1 MDIEQIR
8 AAERGT
14 AADTK
19 SMIRGLFL
27 GFFKLGLVIAGVAFV
42 ALMVIGAWSMLV
54 EEDKTSAIRVQ
65 ARMAIQEQLKDP
77 DSAEF
82 RNIMAS
88 ETVVCGEV
96 NAKNA
101 FGGYVGFTRFFHT
114 AGGITMLDEAQDKA
128 SFDMLWR
135 TFCEPLSATKL

>member
-19 SMIRGLFL
+19 GMMRGLFL
-27 GFFKLGLVIAGVAFV
+27 GLFKLGLMLAGVAFV
-42 ALMVIGAWSMLV
+42 ALIVMGAWSMLA

-65 ARMAIQEQLKDP
+65 ARMAIQERLKDP
-77 DSAEF
+77 GSAEF
-82 RNIMAS
+82 RNIVSS
-88 ETVVCGEV
+88 ETVACGEV

-101 FGGYVGFTRFFHT
+101 FGGYVGFTRFLHT
-114 AGGITMLDEAQDKA
+114 AGGITMLDESQDKA
-128 SFDMLWR
+128 SFDVLWR
-135 TFCEPLSATKL
+135 TLCEPVTKTQL